1 MEGNGVRRSK
11 VEMGQVKSSCNE
23 KGKEEKVFC
32 SWVELSRAG
41 FEWRV
46 MEYEEVKWRWVK

>member
-1 MEGNGVRRSK
+1 MK
-11 VEMGQVKSSCNE
+11 KE
-23 KGKEEKVFC
+23 KKKKCFSVGF
-32 SWVELSRAG
+32 ELSRAG